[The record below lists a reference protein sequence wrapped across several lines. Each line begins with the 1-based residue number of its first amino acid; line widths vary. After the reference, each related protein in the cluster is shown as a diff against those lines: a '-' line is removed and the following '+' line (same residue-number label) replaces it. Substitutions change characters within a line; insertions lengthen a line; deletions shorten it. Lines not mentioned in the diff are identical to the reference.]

1 MGNSMSTNKD
11 VIRIGW
17 EEWVALPDLKLPAIK
32 AKVDTGAKTSA
43 LHAFMVEKFED
54 NGVEKVRF
62 GIHPIPERPEIEV
75 YCIAHLVEERKITSS
90 NQQTELR
97 YVIRTTAKFGKHAW
111 PIEITLTNREEMS
124 SRMLIGRSAMV
135 GRLVVIPE
143 ASCLLGELSP
153 DLYEA
158 VEKNEKDK
166 SLHICILSREPNC
179 YSTQRLASAAEGRG
193 HRVTILNT
201 TKLYVDIS
209 ASRESIHYKGKTLPP
224 FDAVIP
230 RIGASITEY
239 GLAIIREFESF
250 GTYVLNSSYGIAH
263 SRDKLLAHQL
273 LARGKVP
280 MPTTAFG
287 RSMDDTKD
295 IIKIVNGAPL
305 ILKLLKGTQGESV
318 ILAETNKAAKAV
330 IQAFRSLKVD
340 FIVQE
345 YIKESSGSDIRVL
358 VLGNKVIAS
367 MERRAEEGEFRSNI
381 HQGGTAHRIKL
392 TPEEKKTAIKAV
404 RILGLK
410 FAGVDILRTSRGPE
424 VIEAN
429 SSPGL
434 EGIEGLTKR
443 DIAGK
448 VIEFIEEN
456 ARPRLHR
463 VIVKPGHP

>member
-1 MGNSMSTNKD
+1 MSINKD

-54 NGVEKVRF
+54 NGIEKVRF

-97 YVIRTTAKFGKHAW
+97 YVIRTTAKFGKYTW

-124 SRMLIGRSAMV
+124 SRMLIGRSAMA
-135 GRLVVIPE
+135 GRLVVVPE
-143 ASCLLGELSP
+143 ASFLLGELSP
-153 DLYEA
+153 DLYEDA
-158 VEKNEKDK
+158 EISEKDK

-201 TKLYVDIS
+201 TKIYVDIS
-209 ASRESIHYKGKTLPP
+209 ASRESIHYKGKILPQ

-230 RIGASITEY
+230 RIGASVTEY
-239 GLAIIREFESF
+239 GLAVIREFESL
-250 GTYVLNSSYGIAH
+250 GTYILNSSNGIAH
-263 SRDKLLAHQL
+263 SRDKLFAHQL

-280 MPTTAFG
+280 MPVTAFG

-295 IIKIVNGAPL
+295 MIRIVNGAPL
-305 ILKLLKGTQGESV
+305 ILKLLRGSQGESV

-345 YIKESSGSDIRVL
+345 YIKESAGTDIRVL
-358 VLGNKVIAS
+358 VLDNKVIAA
-367 MERRAEEGEFRSNI
+367 MERRSEEGDFRSNI
-381 HQGGTAHRIKL
+381 HQGGKAHRIKL
-392 TPEEKKTAIKAV
+392 TPEEKKMAIRATK
-404 RILGLK
+404 ILGLK
-410 FAGVDILRTSRGPE
+410 FAGVDLLRTSNGPKI
-424 VIEAN
+424 IELN

-448 VIEFIEEN
+448 VIEFIEQN
-456 ARPRLHR
+456 ARPRLLRIILEHGDR
-463 VIVKPGHP
+463 